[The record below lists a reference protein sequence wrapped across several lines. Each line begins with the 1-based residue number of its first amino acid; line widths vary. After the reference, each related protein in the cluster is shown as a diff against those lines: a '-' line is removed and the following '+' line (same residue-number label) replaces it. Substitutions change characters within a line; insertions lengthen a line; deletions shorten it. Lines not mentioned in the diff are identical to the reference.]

1 MSTSEHLDCPGSAG
15 KMRNMT
21 GTALW
26 LLASGCVLTN
36 TYVDCH
42 SLLIPR
48 KRRYSDPGT
57 SSFQPPLAGASSVPP
72 LSNNERS
79 VALLYAANL
88 PPAKRAALAAP
99 GDHTAAHKSARIMGD
114 VEFGP
119 FSDGLRYP
127 TTQAMASVL
136 AEKSRAYCDSAR
148 EDYIAS
154 GVAEKA
160 IRDACTFAQ
169 ALFDDVRHDY

>member
-1 MSTSEHLDCPGSAG
+1 
-15 KMRNMT
+15 MRNMT